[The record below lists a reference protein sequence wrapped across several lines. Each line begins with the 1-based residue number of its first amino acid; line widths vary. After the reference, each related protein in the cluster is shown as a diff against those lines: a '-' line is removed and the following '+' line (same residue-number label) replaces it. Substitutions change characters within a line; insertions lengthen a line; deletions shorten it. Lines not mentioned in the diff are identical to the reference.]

1 MRRILLTTIIGLG
14 ASFGVLLAAGAEDEV
29 RKAEKDWAAAV
40 VARDYD
46 ALTQIL
52 GDQLVY
58 AHSTGVVE
66 SKSEYLG
73 KLRSGAQRY
82 DGIEHSSTIVRA
94 YANAAVAH
102 SKVRMRG
109 QSGSEAFD
117 NQLMMM
123 HLWVKQGG
131 KWRLAAHQTTKLE

>member
-1 MRRILLTTIIGLG
+1 MRRTLLTTTIALVAGLG
-14 ASFGVLLAAGAEDEV
+14 ILLAAGAEDEV

-40 VARDYD
+40 VAQDFD

-52 GDQLVY
+52 GDQLIY

-66 SKSEYLG
+66 SKSEYVG

-82 DGIEHSSTIVRA
+82 DGIEHLSTNVKA
-94 YANAAVAH
+94 YADAAVAH
-102 SKVRMRG
+102 SKVRMTG
-109 QSGSEAFD
+109 QSGGEAFD

-131 KWRLAAHQTTKLE
+131 KWRLAAHQTTELE

>member
-1 MRRILLTTIIGLG
+1 M
-14 ASFGVLLAAGAEDEV
+14 AGVGILLAAEAEDEV
-29 RKAEKDWAAAV
+29 RNAEKDWAAAV

-46 ALTQIL
+46 ALAQIL

-66 SKSEYLG
+66 GKSEYVG

-82 DGIEHSSTIVRA
+82 DGIEHHSTIVRA
-94 YANAAVAH
+94 YADAAVAH
-102 SKVRMRG
+102 SKVRMTG

-131 KWRLAAHQTTKLE
+131 KWRLAAHQTTRLE